1 LERLPSAEFAYSV
14 ATMPPTLRHRR
25 LALVVV
31 LVTFAAFGAVIPFAN
46 TPMSRVDSF
55 IPTILA
61 ITFVTDLVTAVLL
74 FSQFSAT
81 GSRALLVLAS
91 GYLFSSLIVIPH
103 ALTFPG
109 AFAPTGLLGAG
120 SQSTAWLSVSW
131 RFGLAVASLGYA
143 FLARY
148 RNAID
153 QTESSPRLSV
163 YWSVAAVAVLV
174 CILTLIVT
182 AGDRFMPR
190 LIVAGAVTPLGH
202 YLNGASALTNMLA
215 LLILWTRKKSVLDL
229 WLMVSI
235 CAPLCETTIVAL
247 FITSRFSVG
256 FYGVRILSLLVS
268 KVVLIVLL
276 SEAMRLYARLSF
288 ANRHLERERANR
300 LTSAEAVV
308 AAITHEIRQPLAS
321 ISTRAG
327 SGKQVLARTVPGIV
341 EAAMLFRQIQ
351 DAVFGANNVLQNFAA
366 LFRESEP
373 DYQAVSINLLLHD
386 TMSLLRKELNDN
398 NIMVVTQ
405 LEQALPI
412 VAGHKGQL
420 GEVFLNVLQNSIEAM
435 RTTVDARVIDITTAT
450 RDPNSIMISIADT
463 GSGIEREKLTSI
475 FDPFITTKS
484 GGTGLGLAIC
494 RMIVEQHGGKIA
506 ATSGP
511 AGGARFEITLPV
523 PKSALSAGGP

>member
-1 LERLPSAEFAYSV
+1 
-14 ATMPPTLRHRR
+14 MPPTLRHRQ

-46 TPMSRVDSF
+46 IPMSRVDSF

-91 GYLFSSLIVIPH
+91 GYFFSSLIVIPH

-109 AFAPTGLLGAG
+109 AFTPTGLLGAG

-131 RFGLAVASLGYA
+131 RLGLAVASLGYA
-143 FLARY
+143 FLARHT
-148 RNAID
+148 NAND

-163 YWSVAAVAVLV
+163 YWSVAAVTVFV

-202 YLNGASALTNMLA
+202 YMNGASALTNILA

-276 SEAMRLYARLSF
+276 SEAMRLYARLSI

-321 ISTRAG
+321 ISSQAG
-327 SGKQVLARTVPGIV
+327 SGKQVLARTVPSV
-341 EAAMLFRQIQ
+341 LEAAMLFRQIQ
-351 DAVFGANNVLQNFAA
+351 DAVFRANSVLQNFAA

-373 DYQAVSINLLLHD
+373 DYQAVYINLLLHD
-386 TMSLLRKELNDN
+386 TISLLRKELNDN

-412 VAGHKGQL
+412 VAGNKGQL

-435 RTTVDARVIDITTAT
+435 RTTVDARIIHITTAT
-450 RDPNSIMISIADT
+450 RDPNSITISITDT

-475 FDPFITTKS
+475 FEPFITTKS

-494 RMIVEQHGGKIA
+494 RMIVEQHGGKIVA
-506 ATSGP
+506 ISDP
-511 AGGARFEITLPV
+511 AGGARFEVTLPV
-523 PKSALSAGGP
+523 AKSALSNRETVTGHRAPAGWLAH